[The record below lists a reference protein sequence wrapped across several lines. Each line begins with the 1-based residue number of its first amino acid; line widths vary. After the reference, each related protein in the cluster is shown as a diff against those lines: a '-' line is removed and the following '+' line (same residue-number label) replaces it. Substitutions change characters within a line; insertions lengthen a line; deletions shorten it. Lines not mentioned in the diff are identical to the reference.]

1 MGVLDAEVA
10 LYETLRA
17 DLEQG
22 HKGEWALI
30 HRDEFVGVF
39 ATFEEAGRVAV
50 RRFGRGPYLIR
61 EVGAP
66 PLMLPASVRFHKSIG
81 NAPLVH

>member
-22 HKGEWALI
+22 HKGEWALST
-30 HRDEFVGVF
+30 RMNSS
-39 ATFEEAGRVAV
+39 ASLPLLRRPAG
-50 RRFGRGPYLIR
+50 
-61 EVGAP
+61 
-66 PLMLPASVRFHKSIG
+66 
-81 NAPLVH
+81 